1 MQQCK
6 HGGSVVG
13 ELSVLRVMKSEEEQ
27 VEESL

>member
-13 ELSVLRVMKSEEEQ
+13 ELYVLRMKSEEKLA
-27 VEESL
+27 EESS